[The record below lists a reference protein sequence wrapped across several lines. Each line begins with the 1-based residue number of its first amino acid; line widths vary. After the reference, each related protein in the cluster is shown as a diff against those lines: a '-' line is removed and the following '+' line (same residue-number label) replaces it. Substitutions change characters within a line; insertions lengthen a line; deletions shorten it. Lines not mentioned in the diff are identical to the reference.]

1 MSAQWGLENVCI
13 RIIAHRFIYFASL
26 LGQVSWTNF

>member
-1 MSAQWGLENVCI
+1 MGTQRGLENVCI
-13 RIIAHRFIYFASL
+13 RIIAHRFIYFASF